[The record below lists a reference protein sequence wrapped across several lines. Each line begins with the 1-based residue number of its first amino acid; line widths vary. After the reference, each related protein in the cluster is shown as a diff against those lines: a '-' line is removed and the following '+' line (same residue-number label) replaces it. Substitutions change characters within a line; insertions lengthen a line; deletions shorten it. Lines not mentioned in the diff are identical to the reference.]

1 MFYAKNMQHLLELK
15 TKKMRYIASSLLNAQ
30 LSHRNYFCFMSVNNL
45 QIRLR
50 NAESAPI
57 I

>member
-1 MFYAKNMQHLLELK
+1 MQKNMQHLLELK

-30 LSHRNYFCFMSVNNL
+30 FSHRNYFCFMSVNNL

-50 NAESAPI
+50 NAVSATI